1 VIDTS
6 TSGDTTSD
14 IEVIGENDGVDIVA
28 GLVVAFLSVIAIIW
42 LIPTE
47 TETVES
53 DYDVSAAFFPYLA
66 GWATLG
72 LSFLLVLT
80 RIRGIRRCLRNRTG
94 RIVIFE
100 SIVWSIIAGGI
111 YYGLTTIGFLW
122 TMPLLIASAMVL
134 SGNKTWWLIGLTSV
148 AFPFLVH
155 QLVWWVFTVNLP

>member
-1 VIDTS
+1 MIDTS
-6 TSGDTTSD
+6 TSGDTTSNIED
-14 IEVIGENDGVDIVA
+14 IDQNDGLDIVA
-28 GLVVAFLSVIAIIW
+28 GLVVAFLSVIAIVW

-72 LSFLLVLT
+72 LSFLLVLS
-80 RIRGIRRCLRNRTG
+80 RIRGIRGCLRNRTG

-100 SIVWSIIAGGI
+100 STGWSIIAGGI
-111 YYGLTTIGFLW
+111 YYGLATIGFLW
-122 TMPLLIASAMVL
+122 TLPLLIASAMVL

-148 AFPFLVH
+148 AFPFLIH
-155 QLVWWVFTVNLP
+155 HLVSWVFTVSLP

>member
-1 VIDTS
+1 MIDTS
-6 TSGDTTSD
+6 TSDDTASNIED
-14 IEVIGENDGVDIVA
+14 IGQNDGLDIVA
-28 GLVVAFLSVIAIIW
+28 GLVVAFLSVIAIFW

-72 LSFLLVLT
+72 LSFLLVLS
-80 RIRGIRRCLRNRTG
+80 RIRGIRGCLRNRTG

-100 SIVWSIIAGGI
+100 STGWSIIAGGI
-111 YYGLTTIGFLW
+111 YYGLATIGFLW

-148 AFPFLVH
+148 AFPFLIH
-155 QLVWWVFTVNLP
+155 HLVSWVFTVSLP